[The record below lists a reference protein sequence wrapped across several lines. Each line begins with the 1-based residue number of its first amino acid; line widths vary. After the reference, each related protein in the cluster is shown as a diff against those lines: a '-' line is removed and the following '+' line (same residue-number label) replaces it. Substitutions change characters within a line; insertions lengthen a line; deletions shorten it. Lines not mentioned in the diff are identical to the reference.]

1 MATKKVEKPEGVSF
15 IYKGK
20 PLLRKDNVIYY
31 GNADGKY
38 ITRFTVDASKNVE
51 GLSVAS
57 RVTIDLM
64 TNEGEERS
72 KIIKQAE
79 RDGLYK
85 ALDIGIFWLE
95 DALENF

>member
-1 MATKKVEKPEGVSF
+1 MPAKKKVENEIF
-15 IYKGK
+15 RYKDK
-20 PLLRKDNVIYY
+20 PLLRVDNKIYY
-31 GNADGKY
+31 GNIEDKY
-38 ITRFTVDASKNVE
+38 IVRFTLE
-51 GLSVAS
+51 GQKEVQDLQVAS

-85 ALDIGIFWLE
+85 ALDIGAFWLR
-95 DALENF
+95 DALEHF

>member
-1 MATKKVEKPEGVSF
+1 MPAKKKNENEVF
-15 IYKGK
+15 TYKDK
-20 PLLRKDNVIYY
+20 PLLRSGNQIYY
-31 GNADGKY
+31 GNVEDKYIVRFTIDDGKE
-38 ITRFTVDASKNVE
+38 IND
-51 GLSVAS
+51 LHVAS

-85 ALDIGIFWLE
+85 ALDIGCFWLQ
-95 DALENF
+95 DALEHF

>member
-1 MATKKVEKPEGVSF
+1 MPAKNKTENEIF
-15 IYKGK
+15 TYKDK
-20 PLLRKDNVIYY
+20 PLLRCGNKIYY
-31 GNADGKY
+31 GNVEDKY
-38 ITRFTVDASKNVE
+38 IVRFTIDNGEELKDLHIAN
-51 GLSVAS
+51 

-85 ALDIGIFWLE
+85 ALDIGCFWLQ
-95 DALENF
+95 DALEHF

>member
-1 MATKKVEKPEGVSF
+1 MPAKKTENQEVF
-15 IYKGK
+15 TYKGK
-20 PLLRKDNVIYY
+20 PLLRKDNIIYY
-31 GNADGKY
+31 GNPDDKFVA
-38 ITRFTVDASKNVE
+38 RFTLDNGKKVN
-51 GLSVAS
+51 GLDVAT

-85 ALDIGIFWLE
+85 ALDIAIFWLE
-95 DALENF
+95 DALEHF